1 MDEGCTTKFGS
12 MVLFQVSNR
21 QQNQSCRD
29 AKIKHNH
36 GLQPRFRSNRGR
48 SPCCKA
54 KERRVAPLSAI
65 PTWPRAQR
73 DACRVRVSPW
83 LQPAVACGSRGHR
96 TYVAYVWAWLA
107 YGGHY
112 EMGTRT
118 RRRVASCAP
127 TRVRCTLASGPW
139 ARPCSPVRYPSCHEL
154 ICTAQG
160 TRVGHEGSFHIPSIG
175 TVHTNKE
182 KIMYGVLLL
191 YCRRQGFQRYCS
203 RHPAGMFRLVFP
215 SFGGRTC

>member
-1 MDEGCTTKFGS
+1 M
-12 MVLFQVSNR
+12 VSNR
-21 QQNQSCRD
+21 VSVPTEVVLRA
-29 AKIKHNH
+29 AKQRRGEWH
-36 GLQPRFRSNRGR
+36 LYLPYPRGHVRS
-48 SPCCKA
+48 A
-54 KERRVAPLSAI
+54 TL
-65 PTWPRAQR
+65 
-73 DACRVRVSPW
+73 CRVRVSTW